1 MRPRKLLQKEARVTN
16 VNSLGTVLFFPA
28 EIIELTNW
36 LNMLKSHNK
45 LSAIAFAKN

>member
-1 MRPRKLLQKEARVTN
+1 MN
-16 VNSLGTVLFFPA
+16 VNSPGTVLFFPA

-45 LSAIAFAKN
+45 LSAIAFAKNKKVLILQLRPTR